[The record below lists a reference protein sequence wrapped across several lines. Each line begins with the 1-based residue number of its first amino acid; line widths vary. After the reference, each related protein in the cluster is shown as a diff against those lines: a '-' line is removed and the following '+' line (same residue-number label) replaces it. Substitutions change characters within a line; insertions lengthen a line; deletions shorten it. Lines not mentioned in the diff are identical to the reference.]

1 MNLFFSEINHIF
13 AKIVIFIVELKIITY
28 MKFINEEDLTEEN
41 IEQFWEEIDAL
52 EEKADRDCKLLHESI
67 PPQFN
72 SVEEANSYYNAMPFS
87 EWENKIFEE
96 YGINGIP
103 K

>member
-41 IEQFWEEIDAL
+41 LKEAWNEINEIREDY
-52 EEKADRDCKLLHESI
+52 KRKKRKLNESSI
-67 PPQFN
+67 PQFK
-72 SVEEANSYYNAMPFS
+72 SIEEARAYFGSIPFS
-87 EWENKIFEE
+87 EWENKMFEK
-96 YGINGIP
+96 YGING
-103 K
+103 

>member
-1 MNLFFSEINHIF
+1 
-13 AKIVIFIVELKIITY
+13 

-41 IEQFWEEIDAL
+41 MAEFWKEIDAL
-52 EEKADRDCKLLHESI
+52 EEEAERESKMLQESTH
-67 PPQFN
+67 PKFN
-72 SVEEANSYYNAMPFS
+72 SIEEARRFYNATPFS

-103 K
+103 T